1 MATAWL
7 RVDAFDSLPGVCVKT
22 GAPTEVRLPFAAEYV
37 PAGFR
42 WLQLYGVWS
51 FLFAHSANKRRRI
64 VRIPVSRS
72 AFRRYRAWQLST
84 VALVVAGVA
93 LGLYGSLSAHSL
105 LEGVGYVIA
114 GVAFGVG
121 AKAHNRTWIGV
132 NIDRKSQRVT
142 ISRCHPTFARAA
154 GRVSAR

>member
-7 RVDAFDSLPGVCVKT
+7 RVDAFDALPGICVKT
-22 GAPTEVRLPFAAEYV
+22 GVSTEIRLPIAAEYV

-72 AFRRYRAWQLST
+72 AFRRHRAWQLGT
-84 VALVVAGVA
+84 VTLVVAGAAV
-93 LGLYGSLSAHSL
+93 GLYGSLTAHGL
-105 LEGVGYVIA
+105 LEGAGYA
-114 GVAFGVG
+114 LAAVAFGIG
-121 AKAHNRTWIGV
+121 ARAHTQTWIGV
-132 NIDRKSQRVT
+132 NIDRKAQRVT
-142 ISRCHPTFARAA
+142 ISRCHPSFARAA
-154 GRVSAR
+154 GRVASR